1 VRWLVEVTIGAMLDE
16 RSRRAIEETLLDW
29 AHEAD
34 QTQGRLAAI
43 ICHARGVLGLVR
55 VIASVVLYQ
64 VPQLLT
70 SV

>member
-1 VRWLVEVTIGAMLDE
+1 MRWLVEVTIGAMLDE

-34 QTQGRLAAI
+34 QAQGPLAAVR
-43 ICHARGVLGLVR
+43 CHAGGMLGFVR
-55 VIASVVLYQ
+55 LIASVVLYQ